1 MSMRSQKV
9 LPVRAR
15 VEKLW
20 REQAGALIAISLT
33 GLVVLSLILAGC
45 WVVFSPLASQKNAS
59 STSQESVKR
68 ERALSQWAAELGIDV
83 SSDTQ
88 QSRPHNSQIG
98 APLPTASEL
107 KEDAITDAIRQKLS
121 QEEVRS
127 YYDAHLD
134 QFARQDTLEL
144 TVTRWEKGRM
154 VASSEVSLDDSNVRV
169 LQEENDAVISA
180 ALDLHS
186 GESATIPL
194 ADDVYMQVECRRRE
208 SGGVY
213 PFEDVAGAASQQLAR
228 EHFATELASR
238 VN

>member
-20 REQAGALIAISLT
+20 REQAGALIAITLAV
-33 GLVVLSLILAGC
+33 LVVLSLILAGS
-45 WVVFSPLASQKNAS
+45 WVVFSPLASQKNAF

-186 GESATIPL
+186 GESATVPL
-194 ADDVYMQVECRRRE
+194 TDDVYMQVECRRRE